1 MVRIEIDDEVW
12 QVYKKSWALMGVRT
26 EEKLIAFLNDDLWE
40 KSLSV
45 IEDSERQLIDDTP
58 EAYVQREI
66 GLEKERKKQSTNLRS
81 SRTDR
86 PPHTQQR

>member
-1 MVRIEIDDEVW
+1 MVKIEIDDEVW

-26 EEKLIAFLNDDLWE
+26 DEKLVAFLEDDLRE

-45 IEDSERQLIDDTP
+45 IEDGERLLIGDTP

-66 GLEKERKKQSTNLRS
+66 GLEKERSKQRVSLR
-81 SRTDR
+81 
-86 PPHTQQR
+86 

>member
-1 MVRIEIDDEVW
+1 
-12 QVYKKSWALMGVRT
+12 MGVRT

-66 GLEKERKKQSTNLRS
+66 GLEKERKKQSINLRS
-81 SRTDR
+81 SRTAR

>member
-1 MVRIEIDDEVW
+1 MVRIEIDGEVW

-26 EEKLIAFLNDDLWE
+26 EEKLIAFLEDDLRE

-45 IEDSERQLIDDTP
+45 IEDGERLLIGDTP

-66 GLEKERKKQSTNLRS
+66 GLEKERGKPK
-81 SRTDR
+81 
-86 PPHTQQR
+86 PP